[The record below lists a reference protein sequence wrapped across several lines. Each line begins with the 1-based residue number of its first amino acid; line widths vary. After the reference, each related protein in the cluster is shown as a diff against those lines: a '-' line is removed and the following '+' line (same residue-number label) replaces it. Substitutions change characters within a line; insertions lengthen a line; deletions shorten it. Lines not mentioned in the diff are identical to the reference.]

1 MGDEP
6 LRKTDFIHGS
16 QHSQRPGRDRTPG
29 FAVTTRYRRCMRA
42 LPVIVAL
49 LLLPGAAMAATQRD
63 VTLPG
68 GNGDVL
74 AGTLTI
80 PDGPGPHPAVVVVG
94 GFGPGTRDG
103 AIVGGPPGG
112 LYASWARELARR
124 GVMTLRYDKRGIGG
138 SPGPALAWLDL
149 PALTADATAAV
160 RWLSARPEADPDR
173 TGALGHSQGGDIA
186 LRAGREGRA
195 DRVVTMAAPAR
206 PLGRIGAGIRRVIES
221 VGGERAARET
231 LTRDPRRD
239 AARLPAPVL
248 VVHGTRDETVPFS
261 DAGALVSTRR
271 AAGRPVQRVVIR
283 GGDHSLAVGER
294 TPAPAWD
301 RIAAFVRARP

>member
-6 LRKTDFIHGS
+6 LCETDFMHAGE
-16 QHSQRPGRDRTPG
+16 HSQATRRDRSAG
-29 FAVTTRYRRCMRA
+29 FRRQARYRRSVRTYLA
-42 LPVIVAL
+42 IVIAL
-49 LLLPGAAMAATQRD
+49 LAPVGAMAATQRA

-68 GNGDVL
+68 GNGAPL

-80 PDGPGPHPAVVVVG
+80 PDGPGPHPAAVIVG

-112 LYASWARELARR
+112 LYAAWARALADR
-124 GVMTLRYDKRGIGG
+124 GVMTLRYDKRGIGD

-149 PALTADATAAV
+149 PALTRDATAAI
-160 RWLSARPEADPDR
+160 RWLEKRPEADRAR
-173 TGALGHSQGGDIA
+173 TGAIGHSQGGDIA
-186 LRAGREGRA
+186 LRSGREARA

-206 PLGRIGAGIRRVIES
+206 PLGRLGAGIRRLIEQ
-221 VGGERAARET
+221 VGGRRAARET

-248 VVHGTRDETVPFS
+248 VVHGTRDETVPYR
-261 DAGALVSTRR
+261 DAGALVAARR
-271 AAGRPVQRVVIR
+271 GAGRPVDLLTIR
-283 GGDHSLAVGER
+283 GADHSLAVGRR
-294 TPAPAWD
+294 TPATAWD
-301 RIAAFVRARP
+301 SIARFVNS

>member
-1 MGDEP
+1 
-6 LRKTDFIHGS
+6 
-16 QHSQRPGRDRTPG
+16 
-29 FAVTTRYRRCMRA
+29 MRA
-42 LPVIVAL
+42 IPVTLAM
-49 LLLPGAAMAATQRD
+49 LLLPGGAMAATQQR

-74 AGTLTI
+74 AGTLTV

-94 GFGPGTRDG
+94 GFGPGSRDG

-149 PALTADATAAV
+149 PALTADATAAI
-160 RWLSARPEADPDR
+160 RWLATRPEADSSR

-186 LRAGREGRA
+186 LRSGREGGA

-206 PLGRIGAGIRRVIES
+206 PLGRIGEGIRRIIES

-231 LTRDPRRD
+231 LARDPRRD
-239 AARLPAPVL
+239 AARLSAPLL
-248 VVHGTRDETVPFS
+248 VVHGTRDETVPFADATALATTRR
-261 DAGALVSTRR
+261 DAGL
-271 AAGRPVQRVVIR
+271 PVQRVVIR
-283 GGDHSLAVGER
+283 GADHSLAVDDR
-294 TPAPAWD
+294 TPAVAWD
-301 RIAAFVRARP
+301 RVAAFLRARP

>member
-1 MGDEP
+1 MFP
-6 LRKTDFIHGS
+6 VLILALVLPAT
-16 QHSQRPGRDRTPG
+16 
-29 FAVTTRYRRCMRA
+29 AVASTE
-42 LPVIVAL
+42 
-49 LLLPGAAMAATQRD
+49 RD

-68 GNGDVL
+68 GNGARL

-80 PDGPGPHPAVVVVG
+80 PDGPGPHPAAVIIG

-112 LYASWARELARR
+112 LYAAWARALAQR

-149 PALTADATAAV
+149 PALTADATAAI
-160 RWLSARPEADPDR
+160 RWLGRQPLADPAR
-173 TGALGHSQGGDIA
+173 TGAVGHSQGGDIA
-186 LRAGREGRA
+186 LRSGRAARA

-206 PLGRIGAGIRRVIES
+206 PLGRLGPGIRRIIVR

-239 AARLPAPVL
+239 AARLPAPAL
-248 VVHGTRDETVPFS
+248 VVHGTRDRTVPYS
-261 DAGALVSTRR
+261 DAAALVGARR
-271 AAGRPVQRVVIR
+271 KAGRPVQLLTLRR
-283 GGDHSLAVGER
+283 GDHSLMVGRR

-301 RIAAFVRARP
+301 RIARFIRS